1 MIKITY
7 QKRTKL
13 SGIYCIKND
22 VTGKLYIGSSK
33 HVELRLI
40 HQKSFLKTGHPC
52 MIAALKGMPIDIDD
66 FDFKIVAETKTIE
79 EARELETAF
88 LECFWGDWL
97 YNKAVHANG
106 PKGVKRDYDT
116 YSAGAK
122 KQWSDPEFKKR
133 MATPEHKAKL
143 SLARK
148 KGWEKRRKLFTPE
161 YIAKIS
167 LIQKKAWEVRR
178 KKQETQK
185 SEDL

>member
-1 MIKITY
+1 MTIGLY
-7 QKRTKL
+7 AVVN
-13 SGIYCIKND
+13 KN
-22 VTGKLYIGSSK
+22 TGQTYIGSSK

-106 PKGVKRDYDT
+106 SKGVKRDYDT

-122 KQWSDPEFKKR
+122 KQWGDPKQRAKKIAA
-133 MATPEHKAKL
+133 M
-143 SLARK
+143 
-148 KGWEKRRKLFTPE
+148 KGKREIVECPHCGKTGGGGNMRRYHFEKC
-161 YIAKIS
+161 
-167 LIQKKAWEVRR
+167 
-178 KKQETQK
+178 K
-185 SEDL
+185 SK